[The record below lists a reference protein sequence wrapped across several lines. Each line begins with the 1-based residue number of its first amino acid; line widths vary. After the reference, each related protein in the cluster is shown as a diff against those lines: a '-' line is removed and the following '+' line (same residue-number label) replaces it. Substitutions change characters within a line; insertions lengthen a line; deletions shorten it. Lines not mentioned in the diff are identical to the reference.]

1 MKNRKKSSEAPRN
14 ISRKLLSIVS
24 LIILLAFV
32 FLYIFRKVPSTEFQS
47 RKGKPSTETKKSEF
61 TIEGK
66 LTFTSPKGNP
76 ITSISIEIA
85 DDNYSRQMGLMYR
98 YFIPDTVGMLF
109 IFPEEDY
116 RGFWMKNTPSSLDIL
131 YANKKM
137 EIVSVW
143 ENTLPYS
150 EESIPSG
157 DKAKYVIEV
166 AAGFCARH
174 GIVKGDKFSYNS
186 DK

>member
-1 MKNRKKSSEAPRN
+1 MKKKKRTNKAPVKF
-14 ISRKLLSIVS
+14 SRLLLGIVS
-24 LIILLAFV
+24 LLILSAFV
-32 FLYIFRKVPSTEFQS
+32 LMYVFRKPPATEFQS
-47 RKGKPSTETKKSEF
+47 RKGKQKTETKKTEF
-61 TIEGK
+61 DIEGK
-66 LTFTSPKGNP
+66 LAFTSPIGDT

-98 YFIPDTVGMLF
+98 YYIPDTVGMLF
-109 IFPEEDY
+109 IFPGEQQ

-131 YANKKM
+131 YADAKM
-137 EIVSVW
+137 KIVRIW

-166 AAGFCARH
+166 TAGFCSKH
-174 GIVKGDKFSYNS
+174 GIKEGDKFEYISY
-186 DK
+186 

>member
-1 MKNRKKSSEAPRN
+1 MKIKKRN
-14 ISRKLLSIVS
+14 TNKQVKFSR
-24 LIILLAFV
+24 ILLGVVSMLILFAFV
-32 FLYIFRKVPSTEFQS
+32 FLYVFRSMPSNEMQS
-47 RKGKPSTETKKSEF
+47 RKSKQSVSTKQTDF

-66 LTFTSPKGNP
+66 LTFTNKDGDS

-98 YFIPDTVGMLF
+98 HYLPDTVGMLF
-109 IFPEEDY
+109 IFPEEEQ
-116 RGFWMKNTPSSLDIL
+116 RGFWMKNTPSSLDII
-131 YANKKM
+131 YANTQK
-137 EIVSVW
+137 EFVRIW

-166 AAGFCARH
+166 TAGFCAKHR
-174 GIVKGDKFSYNS
+174 ISMEDKFIYVAY
-186 DK
+186 

>member
-1 MKNRKKSSEAPRN
+1 MKKKKRTNKAPVKF
-14 ISRKLLSIVS
+14 SRLLLSIVS
-24 LIILLAFV
+24 LIILSAFV
-32 FLYIFRKVPSTEFQS
+32 LMYIFREPPGSDFQS
-47 RKGKPSTETKKSEF
+47 RKENKTKETKATEF
-61 TIEGK
+61 TIEGH
-66 LTFTSPKGNP
+66 LTFTTAEEDS

-98 YFIPDTVGMLF
+98 FYIPDTLGMLF
-109 IFPEEDY
+109 IFPGEQQ

-131 YANKKM
+131 YADATMKVVR
-137 EIVSVW
+137 IW

-166 AAGFCARH
+166 TAGFCSKH
-174 GIVKGDKFSYNS
+174 GIKQGDKFEYISY
-186 DK
+186 